1 MISHHFKGDGKTGSL
16 FFWYWEQQFGSNA
29 ALPGSSPMKKEVK
42 TSCLAE
48 EKADTGSYNSN
59 LFSYSF
65 FPLFPFAVT
74 VGDTRSEELYSSPL
88 LINMRNLMHG
98 KMGLDDS
105 LTLSHLEN
113 QTQICQRRMLWICW
127 WNISHTEHI
136 TTLVKRLSICLLQ
149 VILSSSP
156 HWIASKSSIIRLW
169 PHHKDNM
176 EQMIWHV
183 RIWQHLKPPAL
194 LLAVGQHWLTV
205 STLASPTHSTSISA
219 LIATGLH

>member
-1 MISHHFKGDGKTGSL
+1 MGRLDPFPSDTDNKKLGAMLHCQVLPAWRRKWKTLVWLRRRLIKAATTLIL
-16 FFWYWEQQFGSNA
+16 F
-29 ALPGSSPMKKEVK
+29 L
-42 TSCLAE
+42 
-48 EKADTGSYNSN
+48 
-59 LFSYSF
+59 
-65 FPLFPFAVT
+65 FAVT
-74 VGDTRSEELYSSPL
+74 VRDACSEEVYGSPL

-136 TTLVKRLSICLLQ
+136 TTLVKRLYICLLQ
-149 VILSSSP
+149 VILSSSL

-183 RIWQHLKPPAL
+183 RIWQHLKPPAT
-194 LLAVGQHWLTV
+194 LLALGQH
-205 STLASPTHSTSISA
+205 
-219 LIATGLH
+219 